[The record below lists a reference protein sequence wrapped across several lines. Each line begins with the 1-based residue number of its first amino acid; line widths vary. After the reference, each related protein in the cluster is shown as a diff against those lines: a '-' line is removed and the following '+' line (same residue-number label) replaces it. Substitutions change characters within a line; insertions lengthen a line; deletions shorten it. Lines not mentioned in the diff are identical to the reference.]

1 MSRSAC
7 YDWRERPVDTERLR
21 LRIRT
26 RELYNQSRGAIGS
39 RSLSHWLTHEGT
51 PVGRWLARWLMQE
64 CGLQSR
70 QPGAHRY
77 RPPGKEH
84 VASPD
89 FLQPH
94 FAPASPNTR
103 G

>member
-1 MSRSAC
+1 MSRSAY

-39 RSLSHWLTHEGT
+39 RSLSHLLTNEGT
-51 PVGRWLARWLMQE
+51 PVGRWLARRLMQE

-70 QPGAHRY
+70 PPEAHR
-77 RPPGKEH
+77 
-84 VASPD
+84 
-89 FLQPH
+89 
-94 FAPASPNTR
+94 
-103 G
+103 